1 MSLTTYHHG
10 VRVFELSEGARTIRT
25 VSTAIIGL
33 VATAEDADAATFPLD
48 KPVLLTNV
56 WAGISKAGT
65 KGTLATALNAIAA
78 QARPVVVVVRVAEG
92 DTPAKT
98 TTNVIGGVNAA
109 GQYTGAKALLAAQ
122 AQLGVKP
129 RILGAPGLDTQ
140 EVTAALVSIAQQL
153 RGMVYAS
160 CHGAATIAAA
170 ETYREQFGQRELM
183 LIYPDFTAWDSVAS
197 ATAAVPAVA
206 YALGLRAK
214 IDEEIGWHKT
224 LSNIVVNGP
233 NGITR
238 DVFFDLQSE
247 STDAGIL
254 NAADITTL
262 INQGGYRFW
271 GSRTCSED
279 TNFAFESSTRTAQ
292 VLADTVAEAHFAAVD
307 LPLLPG
313 SVRDILDGV
322 NAKLRE
328 LKTGGYILDG
338 TAWLD
343 EEINTADRLK
353 AGKLVIDYDYT
364 PVPPIEDL
372 AFRQRITDRYYSDFA
387 SSVTSQAA

>member
-25 VSTAIIGL
+25 VATAIIGL
-33 VATAEDADAATFPLD
+33 VATAEDADAAVFPLD
-48 KPVLLTNV
+48 TPVLVTNI
-56 WAGISKAGT
+56 WAGISKAGSR
-65 KGTLATALNAIAA
+65 GTLAKSLTAIAD

-92 DTPAKT
+92 ETAAKT
-98 TTNVIGGVNAA
+98 TTNVIGGVSAD
-109 GQYTGAKALLAAQ
+109 GKYTGAKALLAAQ

-140 EVTAALVSIAQQL
+140 EVTVALAAVAQQL
-153 RGMVYAS
+153 RAMVYAS
-160 CHGAATIAAA
+160 GHGAATIPEAV
-170 ETYREQFGQRELM
+170 TYRKEFGQRELM
-183 LIYPDFTAWDSVAS
+183 LIYPDFTAWDQTAS
-197 ATAAVPAVA
+197 ATAAAPAVA

-214 IDEEIGWHKT
+214 IDEEFGWHKT
-224 LSNIVVNGP
+224 ISNVVVNGP
-233 NGITR
+233 NGITK

-247 STDAGIL
+247 STDAGVL
-254 NAADITTL
+254 NAAGITTL

-364 PVPPIEDL
+364 PVPPLEDL
-372 AFRQRITDRYYSDFA
+372 GFRQRITDRYYGDFA
-387 SSVTSQAA
+387 NRVATSAA